1 MQTSYF
7 KLIALIL
14 VFTYSFSYAQIER
27 VEPPNWWVGMQN
39 SSLQLLVKGP
49 DIGAYKPSIDY
60 PGVTITKVHQ
70 ADSPNYLFI
79 DLEIGHLTRP
89 GTLTINFQKGRRDK
103 LEWAYPLKTRDKA
116 NSAIK
121 GFDASDVIYLIT
133 PDRFANGNPDNDIV
147 EGTRQM
153 SMDRSQ
159 TYSRHGGDIQG
170 IIDHLP
176 YLQTMGFTAV
186 WPSPLLEND
195 MPEWSYHGY
204 AITDYY
210 KVDPRFGTL
219 EDYVRLV
226 DEARKHGIKII
237 FDGVVNHCGSS
248 HWWMEDLPFNDWIN
262 FQQADSVVVTSHRRT
277 VNLDP
282 YASEADKAIM
292 TGGWF
297 VPTMPDL
304 NQRNPFMAE
313 YLIQN
318 NIWWVEVL
326 GLGGIRQDTYP
337 YPYKDFL
344 TDWTCRIMDEYPDFN
359 IVGEEWTGN
368 PLIASY
374 WQAGKHRSDGYE
386 SCLKSV
392 MDFHTQEELAKALT
406 TDDAE
411 WDGGLMKLYKALS
424 NDHAYADPLNL
435 LVFGDN
441 HDMDRIATSLNHDPE
456 LVRMAL
462 AYLLTIRGIPQIY
475 YGTEVLMDNEG
486 FPHDHGV
493 IRSDFPGGWAED
505 KTSARTK
512 EGLNEEQLHTQ
523 QYLKSLL
530 NWRRNETLIHKGALK
545 HFVPK
550 NGTYVYFRY
559 DDNKIIMVALNKNDK
574 PMTLDSSRFA
584 EVIGGKSSGKNVLS
598 GKPMNIEKTITL
610 PAKQAL
616 ILEIK

>member
-14 VFTYSFSYAQIER
+14 ICTYSLGHAQIER
-27 VEPPNWWVGMQN
+27 VEPPNWWVGMEN
-39 SSLQLLVKGP
+39 NKLQLLVKGQ
-49 DIGAYKPSIDY
+49 DIGSYTPTMDY
-60 PGVTITKVHQ
+60 PAVKITQVHQ

-79 DLEIGHLTRP
+79 DLEIGRLARP
-89 GTLTINFQKGRRDK
+89 GTFTITFNRGRTDK
-103 LEWAYPLKTRDKA
+103 LEWPYTLKTRNKGS
-116 NSAIK
+116 SALK

-153 SMDRSQ
+153 EMDRSK

-176 YLQTMGFTAV
+176 YLKEMGFTAI

-210 KVDPRFGTL
+210 KVDPRFGTN
-219 EDYVRLV
+219 EDYIRLA
-226 DEARKHGIKII
+226 DEARKLGIKII
-237 FDGVVNHCGSS
+237 FDGVANHCGSS
-248 HWWMEDLPFNDWIN
+248 HWWMTDLPFNDWIN
-262 FQQADSVVVTSHRRT
+262 FQQADSVVVTNHRRT

-282 YASEADKAIM
+282 YAAEADRAVM

-318 NIWWVEVL
+318 NIWWIEVL

-344 TDWTCRIMDEYPDFN
+344 TDWTCRIMTEYPDFN

-374 WQAGKHRSDGYE
+374 WQAGKHRKDGYE

-411 WDGGLMKLYKALS
+411 WDGGLMKLYKALA
-424 NDHAYADPLNL
+424 NDHAYADPNNL

-441 HDMDRIATSLNHDPE
+441 HDMDRIATKLNRDPE
-456 LVRMAL
+456 LIRMAL
-462 AYLLTIRGIPQIY
+462 AYLSTIRGIPQFY
-475 YGTEVLMDNEG
+475 YGTEVLMHNDDAPG
-486 FPHDHGV
+486 DHGT
-493 IRSDFPGGWAED
+493 IRSDFPGGWEGDAVN
-505 KTSARTK
+505 ARTK
-512 EGLNEEQLHTQ
+512 EGLSQEQINTQ
-523 QYLKSLL
+523 RYLKSLL
-530 NWRRNETLIHKGALK
+530 NWRQNEPLIHTGSLK

-550 NGTYVYFRY
+550 DGTYVYFRY
-559 DDNKIIMVALNKNDK
+559 DDNKVIMVALNKNDK

-584 EVIGGKSSGKNVLS
+584 EVIGGKRSGKNVLS

-616 ILEIK
+616 ILEIR